1 MSDERAIQLA
11 MLLKAID
18 DTERELAEARTAFK
32 KRLEIL
38 HNELYQARWQ
48 ILSGQMSLVP
58 DPPRI
63 TEAEELQPAG
73 D

>member
-1 MSDERAIQLA
+1 MPDERAIQLA

-18 DTERELAEARTAFK
+18 DTERELAESRTAFK

-48 ILSGQMSLVP
+48 ILSGQMTLTVE
-58 DPPRI
+58 PPR
-63 TEAEELQPAG
+63 TTADEELQPAG